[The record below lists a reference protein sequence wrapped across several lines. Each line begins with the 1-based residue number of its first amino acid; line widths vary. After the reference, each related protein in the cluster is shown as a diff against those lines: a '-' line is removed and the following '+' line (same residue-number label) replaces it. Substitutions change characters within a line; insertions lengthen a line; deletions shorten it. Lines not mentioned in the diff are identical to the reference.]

1 MSDHLMVARGLHKT
15 YVDGQR
21 RLHVLKGVDLE
32 VHRGKIL
39 VVVGPSGAGKST
51 LLHLLG
57 GLDPPTE
64 GEVLL
69 DGVSIY
75 DLSDSERAKLR
86 CQRIGFVFQFYHLLP
101 EFTASENV
109 TLPALVANRSR
120 GATERA
126 KCVLDSVGLG
136 HRMDHRP
143 AQLSGGEQQRAAI
156 ARALI
161 NDPDIVFCDEPTGN
175 LDSSYSHLICE
186 LIRRLNK
193 EKSQAFVIVSHEQE
207 MAKLTDEVYRIKDGM
222 LTK

>member
-1 MSDHLMVARGLHKT
+1 MSNLMLARGLHKT
-15 YVDGQR
+15 YIDGER
-21 RLHVLKGVDLE
+21 CLHVLKGIDLE

-57 GLDPPTE
+57 GLDSPTE
-64 GEVLL
+64 GEVFL
-69 DGVSIY
+69 DGVSLY
-75 DLSDSERAKLR
+75 DLSDSERANVR

-101 EFTASENV
+101 EFTALENV
-109 TLPALVANRSR
+109 TLPSLVADRSP
-120 GATERA
+120 GAVERA
-126 KCVLDSVGLG
+126 KAILDDVGLD

-143 AQLSGGEQQRAAI
+143 DQLSGGEQQRVAI

-186 LIRRLNK
+186 LIQRLNE
-193 EKSQAFVIVSHEQE
+193 EKSQTFVIVSHEEE
-207 MAKLTDEVYRIKDGM
+207 MAQLTDEVYRIRDGR
-222 LTK
+222 LIG